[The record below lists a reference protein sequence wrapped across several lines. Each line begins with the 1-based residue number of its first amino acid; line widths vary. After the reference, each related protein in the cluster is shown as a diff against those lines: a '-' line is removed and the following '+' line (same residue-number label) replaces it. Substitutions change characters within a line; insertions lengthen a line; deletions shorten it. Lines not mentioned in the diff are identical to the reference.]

1 MSPVPAAE
9 REGDYSIQDLD
20 GYALTFGHRLPSREP
35 AVEIERADVPVRL
48 ERRLAVVLADVAV
61 RKQPAQLEEREPAPI
76 ILLDGA
82 YSSRPELADV
92 TLVDS
97 NRAWR

>member
-1 MSPVPAAE
+1 
-9 REGDYSIQDLD
+9 
-20 GYALTFGHRLPSREP
+20 
-35 AVEIERADVPVRL
+35 
-48 ERRLAVVLADVAV
+48 V